1 MFTADYHLH
10 SMFSFDGHDTIEH
23 ICETAIQKGL
33 DEIVVT
39 DHMDLY
45 SNKPYAYILD
55 CPALYAELKRCQA
68 LFQDCLTVRTGIEYG
83 QPMVNPSQ
91 AQKFLQDYPDLDFI
105 IGSVHNM
112 ENDIDV
118 GEYDFTRCD
127 PYTVYDHYLD
137 WLILFAENY
146 DYDVIGHITYPLR
159 YMAEA
164 GITLNLSAFLFKIRH
179 LYSII
184 IERGKGIEL
193 NVSGY
198 RQALKEPMPNA
209 MLLHLYRE
217 CGGRILTI
225 GSDAHYCCDVGSHI
239 RQGQALAK
247 AEGFSQIT
255 RFEKRVP
262 IFIDI

>member
-10 SMFSFDGHDTIEH
+10 SNFSFDGHDSIEA
-23 ICETAIQKGL
+23 ICRTAIQKGL
-33 DEIVVT
+33 DEIVLT

-45 SNKPYAYILD
+45 SGKPYSWILD
-55 CPALYAELKRCQA
+55 CPALYTELKRCQQ
-68 LFQDCLTVRTGIEYG
+68 LFQDSLSLRAGVEYG

-91 AQKFLQDYPDLDFI
+91 ARAFLLDYPDLDFV

-112 ENDIDV
+112 EHDVDV
-118 GEYDFTRCD
+118 GEYDFTKCD
-127 PYTVYDHYLD
+127 PYEVYDHYLD
-137 WLILFAENY
+137 WLITFASEY

-164 GITLNLSAFLFKIRH
+164 GIFLNLSAFLFKIRQ
-179 LYSII
+179 LFQII

-209 MLLHLYRE
+209 ALLHLYRE
-217 CGGRILTI
+217 CGGQILTI
-225 GSDAHYCCDVGSHI
+225 GSDAHYCRDVGSYI
-239 RQGQALAK
+239 KEGMLLAR
-247 AEGFSQIT
+247 ETGFSRLT

-262 IFIDI
+262 VFIDI